1 MQNISVCKAM
11 IIGCSSCEKVKVWG
25 GGQGMGALILL
36 EGPILCLFV
45 HHFDNTWW
53 HKRLKEEAIKVSMAM
68 ALMGGPFKKVIQI

>member
-45 HHFDNTWW
+45 HHFDNT
-53 HKRLKEEAIKVSMAM
+53 
-68 ALMGGPFKKVIQI
+68 